1 LPLDW
6 RLLAILASLCV
17 ISDLMEERAPKR
29 FVRRLRAMK
38 PAADVR
44 DFA

>member
-1 LPLDW
+1 
-6 RLLAILASLCV
+6 LLAILASLCV

-38 PAADVR
+38 PAAEVR

>member
-1 LPLDW
+1 
-6 RLLAILASLCV
+6 LLAILASLCA
-17 ISDLMEERAPKR
+17 ISDLIEERAPKR

-38 PAADVR
+38 PTTEVR